1 MRLWGH
7 LQKQLGFT
15 NENVAYKGGAAARAA
30 AGFFGGLA
38 KDVVTMKPLPKRGTN
53 LEENSPELAKSLVGK
68 YIAAPSIAARDK
80 AAEELRQYYNAPDTA
95 TAVSH
100 GLNYMI
106 NRGAQWVPLA
116 GPLAAGLVDAAE
128 KGDIGGTLAQLA
140 AFEAFG
146 KATEHVTEPIKNQV
160 GLAMLSPEDRAGL
173 QAEAEKRAAAA
184 KQTAAEQAQVD
195 ATNSTMKG
203 PLPKTP
209 NTIAGERTLLR
220 PTTQTTAGVE
230 APISAVQQ
238 ENPSRVT
245 ELASKFLTNRGA
257 AEDFR
262 KEQTA
267 PAATNQLAATVSH
280 SVEDKVNAHNA
291 IMENRPTPDKISGTQ
306 TTPKY
311 QSMDEAAQ
319 AAEATAQKTYRK
331 ADAASDADIAAWQ
344 QTVKEALNEHKAL
357 LDRHNAN
364 IDAYNENLAE
374 GEEKMPHAVY
384 DPNSV
389 RIPEKPQSYSELK
402 AELDRAKAESNSSD
416 AAVREE
422 AYKTGI
428 PKAEKAIDQWFKQ
441 HSDVISPA
449 EYDSAKKLY
458 ADSQRFQDIA
468 NGLRSATN
476 KGTITGNTLR
486 GLEASIDNKMI
497 RRGQAP
503 GAFQRL
509 LGDEGYDNW
518 QTVTKLFDPIK
529 NAPKG
534 IKSWGVYALEAAS
547 ALVAPKL
554 AIAGIAGTMATKF
567 LMDRVM
573 FDPAWGA
580 WFSKFATGLK
590 DMVTREHG
598 ELGAPG
604 TVGEKFGEGGAK
616 REFNELMDRAQGKAA
631 AEVKAQAQPASLLD
645 QVAKPEEYTGE
656 ERRAGARPT
665 MSATELEDAIK
676 NRRPINNPFDQ
687 TEGARATMNRDP
699 NMPQPAGVPQG
710 LPEARP
716 AETITPEQK
725 AALSSKEIATSNP
738 QAVNADTTNNPDRT
752 SGIKTLNEASP
763 KVKTTIA
770 QAIANYKD
778 TGLKLSAD
786 ELENPADHPDSI
798 INKAVKHY
806 KNNLVALYNAIPE
819 SIRGISKQWYESA
832 HTLSKDFAKQ
842 YGIAHEQAAAVIA
855 ALSPNNPWDNNVG
868 MAQRLMER
876 WKNDRTRLW
885 DEKMDEKLSAIRN
898 AKSTKPEFRSYLDSI
913 RGKQY
918 NELQGTTPAETSA
931 MRGLWLRMADQAY
944 GSPEIPVYAPD
955 GTIRGSQKIA
965 WGPYD
970 AVAKAVNLLDDG
982 SVENI
987 NNLMGNGHKIRN
999 FYNNII
1005 NPWSDR
1011 GHVTIDT
1018 HAVGAAHWKPFSQK
1032 DTEVAHNFGGST
1044 PGVPG
1049 AGKHAATG
1057 IAGTYPIYDEAYKQ
1071 AAKEVGVSPREL
1083 QSITWE
1089 GIRSLFS
1096 GSKKTPELRKA
1107 IAEIW
1112 RNHEAG
1118 KISADEARQ
1127 QIIEKAGGF
1136 KRPVWTTDQQWDAS
1150 RGKAQAA
1157 TMHQMTSL
1165 GTGDYK
1171 VSADFNPP
1179 VAHPELKGTPEP
1191 ALGRKPN
1198 GQPDWS
1204 KLQDIAD
1211 WKNANVAHEDALNSA
1226 LHEVAHTE
1234 VQHALGVPT
1243 ENVRIKLGHSA
1254 MRKGVPPLE
1263 GGRPSSMNGISG
1275 GFLDPGGAWQEKM
1288 DAAYQTGDPSQIK
1301 SVIKDWVTQLMA
1313 GRAVEEMTGM
1323 PYSKIQE
1330 HIKADVAMAKQA
1342 LKYADVP
1349 SYIHDALLTE
1359 STNAAKAIL
1368 HQNFDKVRHTATQ
1381 AINHYGAEPIDGK
1394 TFLKYRN
1401 GGVYEKK

>member
-1 MRLWGH
+1 MAGSLLDEVAGPAPQPQAQNPPVNASNQGSLLDQVAAEQTPTTPVSTTNTGATSPSYLDEVQNHVTNTAKALWHGVVGTPETPEETGAPAGTPP
-7 LQKQLGFT
+7 KQLGFT
-15 NENVAYKGGAAARAA
+15 NENVAYNLGNLGRGV
-30 AGFFGGLA
+30 AGFLGGVA
-38 KDVVTMKPLPKRGTN
+38 KDLTSKMPAVVPDEKNISWSDPKANT
-53 LEENSPELAKSLVGK
+53 LLGK
-68 YIAAPSIAARDK
+68 YITAPSEQERQK
-80 AAEELRQYYNAPDTA
+80 AL
-95 TAVSH
+95 
-100 GLNYMI
+100 
-106 NRGAQWVPLA
+106 
-116 GPLAAGLVDAAE
+116 
-128 KGDIGGTLAQLA
+128 
-140 AFEAFG
+140 
-146 KATEHVTEPIKNQV
+146 
-160 GLAMLSPEDRAGL
+160 
-173 QAEAEKRAAAA
+173 AEAEAYTKSKGTAAIGHLLNTYVHTAGEYLPVAGPFVTSLIDKAEGGDVGGATAQVAALAAAHPVSE
-184 KQTAAEQAQVD
+184 AAADTVNRTLGRTPLTDTEWDRVKLD
-195 ATNSTMKG
+195 ALNSTVKG
-203 PLPKTP
+203 PKPRVP
-209 NTIAGERTLLR
+209 NTVVGPRTTFT

-238 ENPSRVT
+238 ENPSAAT
-245 ELASKFLTNRGA
+245 KFAAENLTNTGSA
-257 AEDFR
+257 
-262 KEQTA
+262 KEFQKTQTA
-267 PAATNQLAATVSH
+267 PAATQQLA
-280 SVEDKVNAHNA
+280 SVVGQVAEDKINRHNA
-291 IMENRPTPDKISGTQ
+291 IMEGKPTPDKIAGTQ
-306 TTPKY
+306 TPSKY
-311 QSMDEAAQ
+311 QTHDEAAQ

-449 EYDSAKKLY
+449 EYDSAKGLY
-458 ADSQRFQDIA
+458 SDSQRFQEIA
-468 NGLRSATN
+468 NGLRAATN
-476 KGTITGNTLR
+476 KGAITGNTLR

-645 QVAKPEEYTGE
+645 QVAKPEGYTGE

-752 SGIKTLNEASP
+752 SGMKTLNEASP

-786 ELENPADHPDSI
+786 ELETRLKI
-798 INKAVKHY
+798 I
-806 KNNLVALYNAIPE
+806 
-819 SIRGISKQWYESA
+819 
-832 HTLSKDFAKQ
+832 
-842 YGIAHEQAAAVIA
+842 
-855 ALSPNNPWDNNVG
+855 
-868 MAQRLMER
+868 
-876 WKNDRTRLW
+876 RTR
-885 DEKMDEKLSAIRN
+885 S
-898 AKSTKPEFRSYLDSI
+898 STKRLNTTRIILSLCITQYLNPFVVFLNNGTSRLI
-913 RGKQY
+913 R
-918 NELQGTTPAETSA
+918 
-931 MRGLWLRMADQAY
+931 
-944 GSPEIPVYAPD
+944 
-955 GTIRGSQKIA
+955 
-965 WGPYD
+965 
-970 AVAKAVNLLDDG
+970 
-982 SVENI
+982 
-987 NNLMGNGHKIRN
+987 
-999 FYNNII
+999 
-1005 NPWSDR
+1005 
-1011 GHVTIDT
+1011 
-1018 HAVGAAHWKPFSQK
+1018 
-1032 DTEVAHNFGGST
+1032 
-1044 PGVPG
+1044 
-1049 AGKHAATG
+1049 
-1057 IAGTYPIYDEAYKQ
+1057 
-1071 AAKEVGVSPREL
+1071 
-1083 QSITWE
+1083 
-1089 GIRSLFS
+1089 
-1096 GSKKTPELRKA
+1096 
-1107 IAEIW
+1107 
-1112 RNHEAG
+1112 
-1118 KISADEARQ
+1118 
-1127 QIIEKAGGF
+1127 
-1136 KRPVWTTDQQWDAS
+1136 
-1150 RGKAQAA
+1150 
-1157 TMHQMTSL
+1157 
-1165 GTGDYK
+1165 
-1171 VSADFNPP
+1171 
-1179 VAHPELKGTPEP
+1179 
-1191 ALGRKPN
+1191 
-1198 GQPDWS
+1198 
-1204 KLQDIAD
+1204 
-1211 WKNANVAHEDALNSA
+1211 
-1226 LHEVAHTE
+1226 
-1234 VQHALGVPT
+1234 
-1243 ENVRIKLGHSA
+1243 
-1254 MRKGVPPLE
+1254 
-1263 GGRPSSMNGISG
+1263 
-1275 GFLDPGGAWQEKM
+1275 
-1288 DAAYQTGDPSQIK
+1288 
-1301 SVIKDWVTQLMA
+1301 
-1313 GRAVEEMTGM
+1313 
-1323 PYSKIQE
+1323 
-1330 HIKADVAMAKQA
+1330 
-1342 LKYADVP
+1342 
-1349 SYIHDALLTE
+1349 
-1359 STNAAKAIL
+1359 
-1368 HQNFDKVRHTATQ
+1368 
-1381 AINHYGAEPIDGK
+1381 
-1394 TFLKYRN
+1394 
-1401 GGVYEKK
+1401 